1 MDGLLLPFIKL
12 IGILSPTLVE
22 MEQLKNFD
30 ADKPRNTL
38 DVLGTE
44 LSKREFISTRRWKVG
59 CYGDVSD
66 EHHRRINI

>member
-1 MDGLLLPFIKL
+1 MEWDKKTDGLLLPFIKL

-38 DVLGTE
+38 DVLETE
-44 LSKREFISTRRWKVG
+44 FCIREFIFARRWKVG
-59 CYGDVSD
+59 RD
-66 EHHRRINI
+66 